1 MNWRALRPT
10 PSRDVRWRAL
20 ALTVVVIAAGGIVI
34 SGASDGS
41 LFGWRLPTT
50 GAPVGDQGRAA
61 DRTLEE
67 IGRRF
72 QQGVVML
79 HAKRHEHALTAF
91 HRVLELDPAMPEAHV
106 NMGFALIGLQRYS
119 AARDFFESAIAL
131 RKGQVNAYYGLAL
144 ALDGIGDRPGAIG
157 AMHTYVHLSQ
167 PEDPYLRKAQA
178 ALWEWEAAR
187 EPEGAAVSRART
199 RQAYAR

>member
-10 PSRDVRWRAL
+10 RSRDARWRAL
-20 ALTVVVIAAGGIVI
+20 ALTAAVIAAGGIVI

-41 LFGWRLPTT
+41 LFGWRLSTT
-50 GAPVGDQGRAA
+50 AAPAGDRGRAA

-67 IGRRF
+67 IGQRF

-119 AARDFFESAIAL
+119 AARDFFESAITL

-157 AMHTYVHLSQ
+157 AMHTYVHLSR

-178 ALWEWEAAR
+178 ALWDWEAAR
-187 EPEGAAVSRART
+187 EPEGAAAGRART